1 MKSRILHYVVI
12 RKSLSVL
19 KLLTSEDQIAEI
31 HSHKV
36 KWSGCDSEIHWE
48 CMAEETVGK
57 GGG

>member
-1 MKSRILHYVVI
+1 MKSRILHNVVI
-12 RKSLSVL
+12 RKSLSIL

-31 HSHKV
+31 QKV
-36 KWSGCDSEIHWE
+36 KWSGCDTEIHWE